1 MGFSLAG
8 VDTLFPI
15 QLFRYRVDEPTLNE
29 RLSKEIAARRKAEE
43 GKANSNRLGWQSEQD
58 FFRRTES
65 GHASLARLIG
75 QVVKATLQSL
85 DPAVDFEKLLVTMN
99 GWLNVNPPGGYNGPH
114 QHTNAL
120 LSGVYYV
127 DVPKGRSEA
136 GGAIEFLS
144 PHPVRLLGGL
154 MKGPMFTERARYQ
167 PKAGDLLVFPG
178 QLPHWVHPN
187 DSGKA
192 RLTVAFNAVVGAR
205 TNPGMGPNPGAAAAR
220 PRS

>member
-1 MGFSLAG
+1 MSFKLESC
-8 VDTLFPI
+8 DTLFPI
-15 QLFRYRVDEPTLNE
+15 PLFRYRVDEQDLNVTLA
-29 RLSKEIAARRKAEE
+29 KEIASRRKAES
-43 GKANSNRLGWQSEQD
+43 GMTSSNRVGWQSEHD
-58 FFRRTES
+58 FFLRKEP
-65 GHASLARLIG
+65 GHVSLARVIG
-75 QVVKATLQSL
+75 QVIKATLQSI
-85 DPAVDFEKLLVTMN
+85 DPAVDFARMQVNMN
-99 GWLNVNPPGGYNGPH
+99 GWINVNPPGGYNGPH
-114 QHTNAL
+114 QHTNAV

-127 DVPKGRSEA
+127 DVPRGPSEK

-154 MKGPMFTERARYQ
+154 INAPMFAERIYVQ

-192 RLTVAFNAVVGAR
+192 RVTVAFNAMV
-205 TNPGMGPNPGAAAAR
+205 R

>member
-1 MGFSLAG
+1 MSFTLAS
-8 VDTLFPI
+8 VETLFPLP
-15 QLFRYRVDEPTLNE
+15 LFCYKVDEPGLNDM
-29 RLSKEIAARRKAEE
+29 LAKEIAKRRKAE
-43 GKANSNRLGWQSEQD
+43 GGLSSTNRVGWQSEHD
-58 FFRRTES
+58 FFTRSEP
-65 GHASLARLIG
+65 GHVSLSRVIS
-75 QVVKATLQSL
+75 QVMKATLQSI
-85 DPAVDFEKLLVTMN
+85 DPTVDFAKIQVRLN

-114 QHTNAL
+114 QHTNAA

-127 DVPKGRSEA
+127 DVPRGPSEK

-154 MKGPMFTERARYQ
+154 VKAAMFSERTYVQ
-167 PKAGDLLVFPG
+167 PKAGDLLIFPG

-192 RLTVAFNAVVGAR
+192 RVTMAFNALVK
-205 TNPGMGPNPGAAAAR
+205 